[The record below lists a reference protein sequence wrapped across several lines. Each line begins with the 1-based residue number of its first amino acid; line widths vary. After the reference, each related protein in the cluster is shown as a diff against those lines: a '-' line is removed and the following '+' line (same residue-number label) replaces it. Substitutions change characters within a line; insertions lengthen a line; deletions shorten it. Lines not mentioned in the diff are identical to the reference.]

1 MDLNVGIQP
10 LLFHNTAGASYTA
23 GPQDAGMGEGW
34 WAGIVF
40 SQSHLGLAAVA
51 RGMAKTIDFYDKDIH
66 VRTLRT

>member
-1 MDLNVGIQP
+1 
-10 LLFHNTAGASYTA
+10 
-23 GPQDAGMGEGW
+23 MGEGW